1 MIGLGKIAFDAA
13 TFLQPTFIYLLNL
26 KMRFPDAIA
35 CGLFILYIF
44 LPGGEA

>member
-1 MIGLGKIAFDAA
+1 MIGLGKIAFDAVQLLQS
-13 TFLQPTFIYLLNL
+13 TFKNVIYLN
-26 KMRFPDAIA
+26 MSFPDATA